1 MKDVNSITSPLV
13 LGFFFALFLFQS
25 DQYSVTRIMRIK
37 SRTPVLLLPCI
48 LVWLSHLERRFLS
61 LCHFRYSCSCF
72 DLDLQLLPRF
82 SCSCLDLAF
91 LASSTIIYLSSFCC
105 THTGTS
111 SRQTGKRVVN
121 PRVASS
127 REDRA
132 TMANGCFWLAS
143 TETAEFLCLNVWT
156 YHPLGRGREVSF
168 LKADDIGSADT
179 NDQEIEYELLGVN
192 IQRDKTGLV
201 QDLNLYPHKHA
212 MQHHPYFAIV

>member
-1 MKDVNSITSPLV
+1 MYCTSGECSSWHILMTHLVLDTLDPGLSSSTPAPMITSSNSIP
-13 LGFFFALFLFQS
+13 
-25 DQYSVTRIMRIK
+25 
-37 SRTPVLLLPCI
+37 
-48 LVWLSHLERRFLS
+48 LS

-105 THTGTS
+105 THTRTC

-132 TMANGCFWLAS
+132 TMANGFFWLAS
-143 TETAEFLCLNVWT
+143 TEMAEFLCLNVWT

-179 NDQEIEYELLGVN
+179 NDQEIEYELPGVN

-212 MQHHPYFAIV
+212 MQHHLYFALV